1 MRVQLSAT
9 LTILSLT
16 LNTVSSVGLSVLEGS
31 PVTLTTTQHEDKE
44 AIRDIKWYFNKIRTI
59 VSYLPKHQDV
69 EMGDLFKGRVEFNE
83 TDFSLMLKN
92 PQRSDSGLYTAVLDI
107 RGKGT
112 ETAASYE
119 LSVLAPVVAP
129 TLTVVSNWSSSDS
142 CNVTLKCTGLNVS
155 LISSCNGTFCSQE
168 GGDRFL
174 SIAFNHTIVS
184 CNHSNPVSWR
194 QTTMELEPLCP
205 SYEADVAPPA
215 GISPC
220 LLKAL
225 LLSVGLIVMVTAVI
239 TVHISYKLQKTK

>member
-31 PVTLTTTQHEDKE
+31 PVTLITTQHDKRED
-44 AIRDIKWYFNKIRTI
+44 ILNIKWFYNQTANVVYYVPTTPNEK
-59 VSYLPKHQDV
+59 VA
-69 EMGDLFKGRVEFNE
+69 DLFKGRVEFNK
-83 TDFSLMLKN
+83 TDFSLTLKN
-92 PQRSDSGLYTAVLDI
+92 PQRSDSGLYTAVVETLN
-107 RGKGT
+107 KGA
-112 ETAASYE
+112 EAATSYE